1 MNIHS
6 PAFIKFA
13 MVEAERWLEIIID
26 WLAMSAHMHIVY
38 YENLIL
44 DWETEIRK
52 ILQFLV
58 LDENNLRIKCTKYL
72 NFASKRRKLR
82 LKINP
87 YNRRLTEKINIVME
101 KANSSL
107 VAYGYSPLPTYLNR
121 YN

>member
-44 DWETEIRK
+44 DIRRYK
-52 ILQFLV
+52 TIRGLFS
-58 LDENNLRIKCTKYL
+58 DRFFIST
-72 NFASKRRKLR
+72 
-82 LKINP
+82 
-87 YNRRLTEKINIVME
+87 NIVIE
-101 KANSSL
+101 IEIILISKCR
-107 VAYGYSPLPTYLNR
+107 T
-121 YN
+121 